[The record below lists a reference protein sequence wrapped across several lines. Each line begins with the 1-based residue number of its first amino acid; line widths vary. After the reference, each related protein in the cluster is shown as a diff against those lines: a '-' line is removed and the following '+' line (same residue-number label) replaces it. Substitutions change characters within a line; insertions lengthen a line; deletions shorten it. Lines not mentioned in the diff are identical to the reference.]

1 MKDESK
7 TSRVVERVAVRLA
20 CQFVGSDFRIDAECR
35 DLSEDG
41 MFLATT
47 ERVPPGAQGR
57 LRVKPDSW
65 DAHLEVSA
73 QVVRVVL
80 SQEETAE
87 MPAGIGLHFSG
98 IDAVT
103 HRKLVKWVK
112 GQRTVSI
119 ADSIRQNARREG
131 NSLENELRKRS
142 VAQCV
147 VFAPQAQSEE
157 IRTLIRRGNTAVLSR
172 LFDNPRLQVGHVRLM
187 LWDPRLNTTMLLEIR
202 KQRRWF
208 ADSEVKT
215 QYCKHPAAPERE
227 VIPML
232 SGLSVDA
239 LSQIQASGVLRVR
252 IRDEAKKILRQ
263 RGVNAKA
270 SSW

>member
-7 TSRVVERVAVRLA
+7 TSRGVERIVVKLP
-20 CQFVGSDFRIDAECR
+20 CQFIGSGFRIDAECC
-35 DLSEDG
+35 DLSEGG

-47 ERVPPGAQGR
+47 ELVPPGAQGR

-65 DAHLEVSA
+65 ESHLEIPA

-80 SQEETAE
+80 AEEETDE
-87 MPAGIGLHFSG
+87 RRAGIGLQFNE
-98 IDAVT
+98 IDAALY
-103 HRKLVKWVK
+103 RELVKWVN
-112 GQRTVSI
+112 GYRTVSI

-172 LFDNPRLQVGHVRLM
+172 LFNNPRLQVGHVRLM
-187 LWDPRLNTTMLLEIR
+187 LRDPRLNTTMLLEIR

-215 QYCKHPAAPERE
+215 QYCRHPAAPERE
-227 VIPML
+227 VLPML

-239 LSQIQASGVLRVR
+239 LSQIQASGVLRNR

-263 RGVNAKA
+263 RGVKAKA
-270 SSW
+270 SVR